1 MMNLTKEFG
10 AQILS
15 ARLVRL
21 SETIIQDTANFL
33 YSNNITGIKPRS
45 IGALLLMDKEG
56 EMTVTEM
63 ARVLGFSHPTII
75 ALVKELED
83 QKYLSS
89 KASKEDKR
97 KRIVILTAKGKS
109 LISKLEKTMN
119 SYNSTFKR
127 LLGSDNALLKAIDD
141 LEGKLSKE
149 SLSDRV
155 NKNKK

>member
-1 MMNLTKEFG
+1 MGEGKG
-10 AQILS
+10 VG
-15 ARLVRL
+15 LV
-21 SETIIQDTANFL
+21 
-33 YSNNITGIKPRS
+33 P
-45 IGALLLMDKEG
+45 
-56 EMTVTEM
+56 
-63 ARVLGFSHPTII
+63 
-75 ALVKELED
+75 
-83 QKYLSS
+83 

-109 LISKLEKTMN
+109 LIAKLEKTMN